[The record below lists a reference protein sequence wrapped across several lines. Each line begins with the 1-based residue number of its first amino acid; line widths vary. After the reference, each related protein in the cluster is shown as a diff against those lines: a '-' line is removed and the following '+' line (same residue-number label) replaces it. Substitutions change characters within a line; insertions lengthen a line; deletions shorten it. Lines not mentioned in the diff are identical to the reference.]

1 MFWSRAVNEGHRA
14 QTSKI
19 RSELIEFQTARAI
32 GGPGIYVDCIA
43 FQKEQARK
51 DEDPMG
57 GEGAMKYFTLHR
69 LSDQ

>member
-1 MFWSRAVNEGHRA
+1 
-14 QTSKI
+14 
-19 RSELIEFQTARAI
+19 LIEFQTARAI

-57 GEGAMKYFTLHR
+57 GEGAMKYFT
-69 LSDQ
+69 